1 MLHVS
6 REEITRLKKIKIL
19 QQRKR
24 RLTKEDETAPEIIR
38 HMDQKLI
45 SEEDMAVFTT
55 AFSPDVQ
62 QLLNREEYTTNAQLL
77 FVAQGGTT
85 VAVTAW
91 SLRRLEETGK
101 RSSRRR
107 QSSRS
112 GIGGPEKVALGDT
125 AFTSSRLASL
135 FSEGGSDSFAD
146 EPASVVEVSQPS
158 TSQGSAVEKRLN
170 VKTARLSTARSQEV
184 KLFFEEMER
193 FQKLKEEQKAA
204 REEERR
210 RRHEEK
216 KEYREELRQEK
227 AQRHEQKVELLKRL
241 LGLPEVNE

>member
-101 RSSRRR
+101 RSSKRR

-125 AFTSSRLASL
+125 AFTSSRL
-135 FSEGGSDSFAD
+135 GGSDSFAD

>member
-1 MLHVS
+1 MFAGRGCDWTDGETKLLLDYYEQYFGRVGPMKKFRNKKEMWAHIGFKLKETLGVV
-6 REEITRLKKIKIL
+6 RNEVQCCTRYKTVMKRKKTAVAHNSKSGNSP
-19 QQRKR
+19 
-24 RLTKEDETAPEIIR
+24 TPVPFEDEVEKIR
-38 HMDQKLI
+38 WLDDSLEPAELRDSHGVVSKK
-45 SEEDMAVFTT
+45 ARH
-55 AFSPDVQ
+55 SPP
-62 QLLNREEYTTNAQLL
+62 
-77 FVAQGGTT
+77 
-85 VAVTAW
+85 
-91 SLRRLEETGK
+91 
-101 RSSRRR
+101 SS
-107 QSSRS
+107 
-112 GIGGPEKVALGDT
+112 T
-125 AFTSSRLASL
+125 ASL

-170 VKTARLSTARSQEV
+170 AKTARVSTARSQEV

-227 AQRHEQKVELLKRL
+227 AQRHEQKMELLKRL